1 MADLHID
8 DFYRDCARVL
18 HQLYQAFPRKV
29 TVFVEDI
36 IGHDEP
42 DEFGMH
48 SRRHHACFAAMLWLA
63 DEGHLRYESV
73 IRQEAIDQAVLT
85 GSMFALLCG
94 APPAKADAVSAT
106 DFATSVANGVAN
118 GTPGGADSRV
128 LRIRAAL
135 QAQSSF
141 GIERVMRE
149 LMSVAAGQAVATR

>member
-8 DFYRDCARVL
+8 DFHRDCAMVL

-48 SRRHHACFAAMLWLA
+48 SRRHHACFAALLWLA
-63 DEGHLRYESV
+63 DEGHLRFESV

-85 GSMFALLCG
+85 GRMFALLC
-94 APPAKADAVSAT
+94 ASP
-106 DFATSVANGVAN
+106 
-118 GTPGGADSRV
+118 GADEHAGSAALDMTRRPTATASSPTSAPASAPASRV
-128 LRIRAAL
+128 LRIRVAL

-141 GIERVMRE
+141 AIERVMRE
-149 LMSVAAGQAVATR
+149 LLAKAVR

>member
-8 DFYRDCARVL
+8 DFYRDCAMVL
-18 HQLYQAFPRKV
+18 HQLYQAFPRKA

-94 APPAKADAVSAT
+94 APSTAADA
-106 DFATSVANGVAN
+106 
-118 GTPGGADSRV
+118 TPEPGRTNGADSRV

-149 LMSVAAGQAVATR
+149 LMARAAGQAVATR